1 MRLFKKKKNITGD
14 HTLTLKQA
22 NFLLNLQKELREET
36 TENSFYTILVPE
48 RIYGVEATEADGT
61 SLRIDK
67 KTLAEDLKQIA
78 RFITED
84 IVPKIAE
91 TKGILYSIRYD
102 EEKDM
107 IEAISQDSAA
117 GIPRIEELANAA
129 DLNRWFEKNGY
140 DAGRAAYYKKIM
152 IMSDSAV
159 FLTKKAANKYLEN
172 NREKYGSEAVINPC
186 ITWRCSQYEELV
198 NVLKEADLDVFMEI
212 AAHYG
217 KSEKP
222 DSLQIYV
229 DEAGRKYVYDERN
242 GLKRYLED

>member
-1 MRLFKKKKNITGD
+1 M
-14 HTLTLKQA
+14 
-22 NFLLNLQKELREET
+22 ET
-36 TENSFYTILVPE
+36 
-48 RIYGVEATEADGT
+48 TEADGT
-61 SLRIDK
+61 SLRTDK

-84 IVPKIAE
+84 IVPEIAE
-91 TKGILYSIRYD
+91 TKGIIYIIRYD

-107 IEAISQDSAA
+107 IKVISQDSVA
-117 GIPRIEELANAA
+117 GSPRIEELANAA

-140 DAGRAAYYKKIM
+140 DAGRAIYYKKIM

-159 FLTKKAANKYLEN
+159 FLTEKAVNKYLEN

-186 ITWRCSQYEELV
+186 ITWQCPQYEELV
-198 NVLKEADLDVFMEI
+198 NALKEADLDVFMEI

-222 DSLQIYV
+222 DSLQVYV
-229 DEAGRKYVYDERN
+229 DEAGRKYVYDEGN